1 MLYWPITLSP
11 AIELLNY
18 TGMRYFSSGLILTLT
33 ALCGSLVFSQ
43 EPAATDAGKESGADA
58 PAAVSES
65 IEKHPLKA
73 TSQADTK
80 REAKELM
87 LESIADQLSRRMQA
101 LREREKALTAREK
114 SLQTR
119 EEVATERENSLNS
132 MEDLMQTR
140 EEVAKRREKL
150 PPPQAWKGG
159 PKPSV
164 YGRYAAVLDGKTMQF
179 FYKKSAHSKTPV
191 ASTQKLVTALVVC
204 SGGDLDQIVTVPE
217 DVLRVEPTIVGV
229 KPGETYTRRQ
239 LLTSLL
245 VKSGNDI
252 AATLAIDNAGSIE
265 AFAEK
270 MNTYA
275 RYIGMNQS
283 NFVNPHGLPATG
295 QYSTARDIALA
306 AFEAYQNPD
315 IRAMVKMKTYEFVF
329 NSGETRTLYNTNKVL
344 SSFEGCN
351 GMKTG
356 FTYAAGN
363 CLVSS
368 ASVNGVDRISVVIKS
383 ARPQV
388 SEDSKKLLE
397 WSLNLEM
404 TGPLKHDA
412 GWLFSPDDPAAAA
425 GATESAL

>member
-1 MLYWPITLSP
+1 
-11 AIELLNY
+11 
-18 TGMRYFSSGLILTLT
+18 MRYFSTGPIII
-33 ALCGSLVFSQ
+33 AAVLCGTLGFSQ
-43 EPAATDAGKESGADA
+43 EKVEKKTKSAA
-58 PAAVSES
+58 PAASAET
-65 IEKHPLKA
+65 IQKHPLKSA
-73 TSQADTK
+73 SSEDARIEA
-80 REAKELM
+80 RESM
-87 LESIADQLSRRMQA
+87 LESLADQLSRRMQA

-114 SLQTR
+114 SLLKR
-119 EEVATERENSLNS
+119 EEVATEREGVLNS

-140 EEVAKRREKL
+140 EDVVKRREKL
-150 PPPQAWKGG
+150 PPPQAWKGEAT
-159 PKPSV
+159 PSV

-179 FYKKSAHSKTPV
+179 FYKKSAHSRTPV

-204 SGGDLDQIVTVPE
+204 SDGNLDQMLTIPE
-217 DVLRVEPTIVGV
+217 EVLNVEPTVVGV

-239 LLTSLL
+239 ILTALL
-245 VKSGNDI
+245 VKSGNDL

-265 AFAEK
+265 AFAQK

-275 RYIGMNQS
+275 RYIGMSDS

-315 IRAMVKMKTYEFVF
+315 IREMVKMRTYEFVF
-329 NSGETRTLYNTNKVL
+329 NSGDTRTLYNTNRVL

-368 ASVNGVDRISVVIKS
+368 ASVNGEDRISVVIKS

-388 SEDSKKLLE
+388 WEDSKKLLE

-404 TGPLKHDA
+404 TGPLKDDA
-412 GWLFSPDDPAAAA
+412 GWRFSPDDPAVTGTTVGAVEEAA
-425 GATESAL
+425 L

>member
-1 MLYWPITLSP
+1 M
-11 AIELLNY
+11 
-18 TGMRYFSSGLILTLT
+18 ILTLT
-33 ALCGSLVFSQ
+33 AFCGSLVFWQ
-43 EPAATDAGKESGADA
+43 ENAAKAAGKEDEADA
-58 PAAVSES
+58 PPAVSES
-65 IEKHPLKA
+65 IEKHPQQSA
-73 TSQADTK
+73 SQADTK
-80 REAKELM
+80 LEARALM
-87 LESIADQLSRRMQA
+87 LEGIADQLSRRMQA
-101 LREREKALTAREK
+101 LRERENALTAREK
-114 SLQTR
+114 SLRTR
-119 EEVATERENSLNS
+119 EEVATEREDALNS
-132 MEDLMQTR
+132 MESLIETR
-140 EEVAKRREKL
+140 EEVVERREKL

-159 PKPSV
+159 ATPSV

-204 SGGDLDQIVTVPE
+204 RAGDLDKIVTVPE
-217 DVLRVEPTIVGV
+217 EVLRVEPTVVGV

-265 AFAEK
+265 AFAKK
-270 MNTYA
+270 MNAYA
-275 RYIGMNQS
+275 RCIGMNQS

-315 IRAMVKMKTYEFVF
+315 ICEMVKMKTYEFMF
-329 NSGETRTLYNTNKVL
+329 NSGETRTLYNTNRVL
-344 SSFEGCN
+344 SSLEGCN

-388 SEDSKKLLE
+388 WEDSKKLLE
-397 WSLNLEM
+397 WSLDLEM
-404 TGPLKHDA
+404 TGPLKNDA
-412 GWLFSPDDPAAAA
+412 GWRFSADDPAAARSTA
-425 GATESAL
+425 SEL

>member
-1 MLYWPITLSP
+1 LYCSVVLSL
-11 AIELLNY
+11 AIEPLKF
-18 TGMRYFSSGLILTLT
+18 TEMRYFSPGPILIIA
-33 ALCGSLVFSQ
+33 ALCGSLAFAQDEAVKDDN
-43 EPAATDAGKESGADA
+43 AAEASAAG
-58 PAAVSES
+58 ES
-65 IEKHPLKA
+65 IQKHPLKKVA
-73 TSQADTK
+73 PAEPRLTV
-80 REAKELM
+80 REAM

-101 LREREKALTAREK
+101 LREREKALAAREK
-114 SLQTR
+114 SILKR
-119 EEVATERENSLNS
+119 EEVATEREGVLNS

-140 EEVAKRREKL
+140 EDVVKRREKL

-159 PKPSV
+159 VKPSV

-179 FYKKSAHSKTPV
+179 FYKKSAHSRTPV

-204 SGGDLDQIVTVPE
+204 SGGDLDQMLTVPE
-217 DVLRVEPTIVGV
+217 EVLRIEPTLVGV

-239 LLTSLL
+239 LLTALL
-245 VKSGNDI
+245 VKSGNDL
-252 AATLAIDNAGSIE
+252 AATLAIDNAGSVE

-270 MNTYA
+270 MNIYA
-275 RYIGMNQS
+275 RYIGMTDS
-283 NFVNPHGLPATG
+283 NFINPHGLPATG

-315 IRAMVKMKTYEFVF
+315 ICEMVKMRTYEFVF
-329 NSGETRTLYNTNKVL
+329 NSGSTKTLYNTNRVL

-368 ASVNGVDRISVVIKS
+368 ASVNGEDRISVVIKS

-388 SEDSKKLLE
+388 WEDSKKLLE

-404 TGPLKHDA
+404 TGPLKDDA
-412 GWLFSPDDPAAAA
+412 GWRYSPDDPALVD
-425 GATESAL
+425 ATASAL

>member
-1 MLYWPITLSP
+1 
-11 AIELLNY
+11 
-18 TGMRYFSSGLILTLT
+18 MRYFSSVPILVLSTF
-33 ALCGSLVFSQ
+33 LCSLAFSQ
-43 EPAATDAGKESGADA
+43 EKAEKKSESTEATAA
-58 PAAVSES
+58 SES
-65 IEKHPLKA
+65 IQKHPLKPA
-73 TSQADTK
+73 TPADSGLEA
-80 REAKELM
+80 RESM

-101 LREREKALTAREK
+101 LREREKALAAREK
-114 SLQTR
+114 SLLKR
-119 EEVATERENSLNS
+119 EDVATERESVLNS

-140 EEVAKRREKL
+140 EDVVKRREKL
-150 PPPQAWKGG
+150 PPPQAWKGEAT
-159 PKPSV
+159 PSV

-179 FYKKSAHSKTPV
+179 FYKKSAHSRTPV

-204 SGGDLDQIVTVPE
+204 SDGDLDQIVTVPE
-217 DVLRVEPTIVGV
+217 EVLRVEPTVVGV

-252 AATLAIDNAGSIE
+252 AATLAIDNAGTIE
-265 AFAEK
+265 AFADK

-275 RYIGMNQS
+275 RYIGMSDS

-315 IRAMVKMKTYEFVF
+315 IREMVKMRTYEFVF
-329 NSGETRTLYNTNKVL
+329 NSGDTRTLYNTNRVL

-388 SEDSKKLLE
+388 WEDSKKLLE

-404 TGPLKHDA
+404 TGPLKDDA
-412 GWLFSPDDPAAAA
+412 GWSYSPDDPALT
-425 GATESAL
+425 GASESAL